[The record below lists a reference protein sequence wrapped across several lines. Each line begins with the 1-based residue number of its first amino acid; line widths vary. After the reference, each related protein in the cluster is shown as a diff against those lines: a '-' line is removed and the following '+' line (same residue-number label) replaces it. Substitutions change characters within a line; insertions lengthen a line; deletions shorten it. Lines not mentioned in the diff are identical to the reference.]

1 MYWVKLAA
9 FGLVAVLG
17 LAATATAADELQLR
31 SGDRLT
37 GDVVALHDGKLTFK
51 TSFGELTIP
60 WSEVAA
66 LRLDGPMLV
75 TVTGAGPR
83 MTTLEGIALADVTAL
98 ASPPPPLVLGG
109 GANLG
114 WLATGGN
121 TDINS
126 LHLDGEITAR
136 RPDDRFTAGVAVN
149 RAEDG
154 GRQTARNATVTF
166 NYDRFL
172 GERLFANGN
181 AIFTNDTFRD
191 LDLRSALGGGLGY
204 EVWKSSR
211 GTLSIEGG
219 LGYVHENF
227 TDAPTDSYAAA
238 REAVRFATF
247 VVGKQVEVFHH
258 HDGYFGLTGEN
269 NLFVR
274 MQNGVRFALVGGL
287 VSTVQLDFDYDR
299 SPAPGRKSVDRSTSV
314 TFGYR
319 F

>member
-9 FGLVAVLG
+9 FGLVAVLA

-98 ASPPPPLVLGG
+98 ACPPPRLVLGG
-109 GANLG
+109 GASLG

-136 RPDDRFTAGVAVN
+136 RPDDRFTSGVAVN

-172 GERLFANGN
+172 SERLFANGN
-181 AIFTNDTFRD
+181 AIFTNDTFATSICAA
-191 LDLRSALGGGLGY
+191 RSAAASATRCG
-204 EVWKSSR
+204 SR
-211 GTLSIEGG
+211 REG
-219 LGYVHENF
+219 
-227 TDAPTDSYAAA
+227 
-238 REAVRFATF
+238 
-247 VVGKQVEVFHH
+247 
-258 HDGYFGLTGEN
+258 
-269 NLFVR
+269 
-274 MQNGVRFALVGGL
+274 
-287 VSTVQLDFDYDR
+287 R
-299 SPAPGRKSVDRSTSV
+299 SRSRAGSV
-314 TFGYR
+314 TFTRTLLTHRPTRMRRHARPCGSPR
-319 F
+319 SLSESRSKCSTTTTAILA